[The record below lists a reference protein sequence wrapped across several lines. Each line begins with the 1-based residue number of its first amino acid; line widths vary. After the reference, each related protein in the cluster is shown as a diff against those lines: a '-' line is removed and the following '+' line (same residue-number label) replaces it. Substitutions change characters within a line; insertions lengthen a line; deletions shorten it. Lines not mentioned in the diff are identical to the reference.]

1 MRYCNLQMK
10 HYKFDEDRIK
20 YKSVPL
26 NNIAATSEAVSLIPI
41 TNILKIQIIL
51 TMINA
56 ILLDIYL
63 F

>member
-1 MRYCNLQMK
+1 MK